1 MRILIAGLGGIGQRH
16 LRNLRARLGAGA
28 EINAVDPRRNI
39 PVLTDQ
45 LQVEA
50 GITLEKKY
58 DLHIFSDLEPALA
71 WKPDA
76 VFVCNPTSL
85 HVPTALQAAQ
95 AGCHLFIEKP
105 LSHNL
110 EQVEA
115 LISLVKR
122 QGLMAVVGYQMRFHP
137 CLLRLYTLVQEKTVG
152 RILSVRA
159 EIGEYLPGW
168 HGYEDYRQMYAS
180 HQDLGGGVILSQIH
194 EMDYLYWLFGLPC
207 SVYAL
212 GGHLSRLEVD
222 VEDTADILMNFTM
235 DGQSV
240 PVSLH
245 EDYLQRPSYRTC
257 EVIGDQGKILVNLAA
272 LSLEEFDGEGKQVEA
287 ASYAG
292 FQRNQM
298 FVDELNHFLSSLR
311 GSTGSSTGQGTSAS
325 PLPMGEDRVRT
336 SPLVSVREA
345 AYSLRMAL
353 AAKESLMTGKVVNL
367 TR

>member
-1 MRILIAGLGGIGQRH
+1 MKIMISGLGGIGQRH
-16 LRNLRARLGAGA
+16 LRNLRALLGAGV
-28 EINAVDPRRNI
+28 EIRGVDLRRNI

-50 GITLEKKY
+50 GITLEEKY
-58 DLHIFSDLEPALA
+58 DLHIYPDIEAALA

-85 HVPTALQAAQ
+85 HLPTALRAAQ
-95 AGCHLFIEKP
+95 AGCHVFIEKP
-105 LSHNL
+105 LSNNL
-110 EQVEA
+110 ERVEE
-115 LISLVKR
+115 LIGLVESR
-122 QGLMAVVGYQMRFHP
+122 GLTAVVGYQMRFHP
-137 CLLRLYTLVQEKTVG
+137 CLEHLHVLVQKVKVG

-168 HGYEDYRQMYAS
+168 HSYEDYRQMYAS
-180 HQDLGGGVILSQIH
+180 RQDLGGGVILSQIH

-212 GGHLSRLEVD
+212 GGHLSSLEVD
-222 VEDTADILMNFTM
+222 VEDTAEILMNYKM
-235 DGQSV
+235 DGRSV

-245 EDYLQRPSYRTC
+245 EDYLQRPPRRIC
-257 EVIGDQGKILVNLAA
+257 EVNGDQGKILVNLAA
-272 LSLEEFDGEGKQVEA
+272 LSVEVFDGNGKQVEA
-287 ASYAG
+287 ARYAG

-298 FVDELNHFLSSLR
+298 FLDELNYFLSGL
-311 GSTGSSTGQGTSAS
+311 QGTSFPS
-325 PLPMGEDRVRT
+325 LPLEGGRVKA

-345 AYSLRMAL
+345 ANSLRMAL
-353 AAKESLMTGKVVNL
+353 AAKESLVTGKVVDL